1 MLNETL
7 NAILLGFGLAFM
19 VGPVFFTLI
28 ETSISKGVRAAI
40 VFDLGVF
47 LADITFIIIAY
58 FGSVGLFNQIQ
69 SDQRFFWFG
78 GIILIV
84 FGIYTIYKKKK
95 VAGIEN
101 TELKVPENNKYLQLL
116 LKGFFLNFIN
126 VGVLAFWFAVVIAV
140 SSNFQL
146 NERKIIQH
154 FVIVMVTIFLVDLV
168 KIVVAKQLKSRLTPA
183 VLNKIQITLGV
194 FFIIF
199 GLGLIV
205 KQFVAI

>member
-1 MLNETL
+1 
-7 NAILLGFGLAFM
+7 
-19 VGPVFFTLI
+19 
-28 ETSISKGVRAAI
+28 
-40 VFDLGVF
+40 
-47 LADITFIIIAY
+47 
-58 FGSVGLFNQIQ
+58 LFNQIQ

-101 TELKVPENNKYLQLL
+101 SELKVPENNKYLQLF

-154 FVIVMVTIFLVDLV
+154 FAIVMVTIFLVDLV